1 MKVPMNSHFRP
12 TPRRFTCAFLS
23 TIAVLAALAACSSE
37 KERAYAL
44 PEELCGAAVDP
55 ATLAPLLPGGDKIGE
70 RKNPGSYAERCRVD
84 VDGKSAMSTGSLWEN
99 ADTTPRRAATVEL
112 GVSPADTPEG
122 DDIIHGRTG
131 AVARVECP
139 AAEKGDVMY
148 VSMRL
153 VDREVEE
160 KDTLA
165 FIRSYAKGIR
175 QTERCAG
182 KPR

>member
-1 MKVPMNSHFRP
+1 MTSRSHP
-12 TPRRFTCAFLS
+12 ARRRTALALLS
-23 TIAVLAALAACSSE
+23 TVAVLAALTACSSE

-44 PEELCGAAVDP
+44 PDKLCGTPVDP
-55 ATLAPLLPGGDKIGE
+55 ATLAPLLPGGDKLSQSVD
-70 RKNPGSYAERCRVD
+70 PGGSDERCRVE
-84 VDGKSAMSTGSLWEN
+84 VDGKSAMSTGSLWT
-99 ADTTPRRAATVEL
+99 DLDDTPRKVADWEL
-112 GVSPADTPEG
+112 GVSSADTPEG

-131 AVARVECP
+131 AVARVDGCP
-139 AAEKGDVMY
+139 AAKKGDLMY

-153 VDREVEE
+153 VDRKVDE

-182 KPR
+182 KHQ

>member
-1 MKVPMNSHFRP
+1 MTSHFRP
-12 TPRRFTCAFLS
+12 ARRQSMQALLP
-23 TIAVLAALAACSSE
+23 AVSVLVALTACSSQE
-37 KERAYAL
+37 ERAYSL
-44 PEELCGAAVDP
+44 PENLCGAPIAP
-55 ATLAPLLPGGDKIGE
+55 ATLEPLLPGGDKLRQRDDALGDA
-70 RKNPGSYAERCRVD
+70 KWCRLD
-84 VDGKSAMSTGSLWEN
+84 IDSKSAMSTGATWYN
-99 ADTTPRRAATVEL
+99 ADTKPRRAAMVEL
-112 GVSPADTPEG
+112 GVSPADTPVG

-139 AAEKGDVMY
+139 AAKEGDVMY

-153 VDREVEE
+153 VDREVEK

-182 KPR
+182 KQQ